1 MNQTLTTKSDE
12 VPLIYFARALWEAG
26 QPLSM
31 LSRAVLGIGDRAL
44 KKRLS
49 SGIDGTVPKEVVN
62 MVTSY
67 NEEFA
72 VPLAQDHPPVVVLA
86 RMAIRATTASASG
99 IKLVLEMLT
108 WELVTAKANSDLRL
122 QGLLHWLMVS
132 ASIRAASLTD
142 DRNEV
147 RKHHEEAAHHAIAMN
162 AFVKTAQ
169 WADPSLMRAI
179 ERRNWASTDY
189 LLRTLDGGTLDDG
202 LLLSYINAYDEGIEA
217 LNAAHMGVQ
226 ERPGFNPEPE
236 RLAKRR
242 PMLRAFVLDRL
253 DMSGQFEGEG
263 KRGLINVHIQ
273 ALVREFESTSSPNIL
288 WMALLGLEDKTKRN
302 LQAYASWILF
312 QKKLKQAVNK
322 RRDGSQEAKK

>member
-1 MNQTLTTKSDE
+1 MNQTLTTQSDE

-67 NEEFA
+67 NEAFA

-108 WELVTAKANSDLRL
+108 GELVTAKANSDLRL

-132 ASIRAASLTD
+132 ASIRAASLAE
-142 DRNEV
+142 DRLEI
-147 RKHHEEAAHHAIAMN
+147 RKHHEEAARHAIAMD
-162 AFVKTAQ
+162 AFVKTAE
-169 WADPSLMRAI
+169 WADPNLMRAI

-189 LLRTLDGGTLDDG
+189 LLRTLDGDTLEEG
-202 LLLSYINAYDEGIEA
+202 LLLGYIKAYDEGIEA

-226 ERPGFNPEPE
+226 ERPGFNPDPE
-236 RLAKRR
+236 RVIKRR
-242 PMLRAFVLDRL
+242 PMLRGFVFDRL
-253 DMSGQFEGEG
+253 DMSGQLEG
-263 KRGLINVHIQ
+263 KRDLTEAHIQ
-273 ALVREFESTSSPNIL
+273 ALVREFDFTSSPNIL

-302 LQAYASWILF
+302 LQSYASWIEF
-312 QKKLKQAVNK
+312 QKKLKQAVNE
-322 RRDGSQEAKK
+322 RRDSSRDAKK